1 MELSTKFDAKD
12 IESQIKEYVK
22 SIDLEK
28 QIFASDKPEKI
39 RFIEGPP
46 TMNGIP
52 HAGHLR
58 GRVIKDLWY
67 RFNTLQGK
75 KIEFNGGWDTQ
86 GLPVELQVEKELGV
100 TGGKTDAIKQFGVK
114 KIVSECKKVV
124 KKFNKTW
131 IEVDELLGMSF
142 NHQKAYWTFRDEFI
156 EREWQ
161 ILRKAYDNGI
171 LEEDFTVIAYCPSC
185 QTSLSHAEV
194 NQGYEEVKDPS
205 LFYKVKLVDED
216 AYLIVWTT
224 MPFTLVT
231 DAMVGLQPNEN
242 YAYVKVK
249 NETWVIGKTRL
260 EDFMSEVKIED
271 FKIEKTIKGS
281 EFEGKKYIHPLLDLI
296 PKLNEHSKSENY
308 HVAVSESFVD
318 ASTGSGLV
326 HLSPANGEED
336 IKIAN
341 KRKVKIFSPIND
353 EVKFTSDAGKYQG
366 MFVRDADRT
375 IVEDLREHNALVK
388 IGKIKHKYPLCWRSH
403 HPIVW
408 LARKG
413 WFYKLDRLEN
423 KAIEAA
429 ESVEYFFEQPKNRF
443 LGIIKERHPW
453 CISRERIWGCPLPV
467 WDCEECDEKNWF
479 FTRKEIVD
487 ASNDLPDGPDFELH
501 RPWIDNITV
510 KCKKCGSTKTKREEY
525 VLDTWHN
532 SGSAPYSSLT
542 DEEYNKE
549 IPAPFFTEGI
559 DQTRGWAYTLLIEN
573 VILNNASTPPYK
585 AFLFQGHVLD
595 EKGGKMS
602 KSKGN
607 VLEGAELL
615 KKYPT
620 DLVRFYFMW
629 KASPIEPLSFST
641 DELMSRPYQV
651 INTLFNLHLYFKQNS
666 QYDNFDNSISID
678 WAKQNKLLTSP
689 DIWLLSKL
697 QKLIQTMTEKNQ
709 SCKFHESAKTID
721 DFIINNLSQIYIP
734 ITRGELWDE
743 DEKKKNRRLAIYA
756 VLEKVLKTLDI
767 LIHPFC
773 PFTSEYL
780 YQTVFDG
787 KQSILLDKW
796 PETQKELIDEKI
808 EEAFDIMKDVVSVS
822 SAARMKGKL
831 KRRWPLNE
839 SKICIKKGQKIKLE
853 TLSELLQS
861 QLNVEKFSIV
871 ETEQDSGLEQISE
884 LEELTLPIKPIIEL
898 ERKRIGPKAKQH
910 MEKLVSTFSETNP
923 EEIITS
929 LQKYGKYDFK
939 FDEVTIPLEVEDF
952 IIDFDADK
960 NFAMAKRD
968 NYTVFISTLR
978 NQEMMAK
985 GLIKDIA
992 RRLQTLRKERGYNP
1006 TDILGIA
1013 SILDL
1018 DEESLDMIKNKTKE
1032 LAFLVRVEE
1041 INFSESCKEY
1051 KEDDID
1057 GQKIRISVE

>member
-1 MELSTKFDAKD
+1 MELSTKFDAKA
-12 IESQIKEYVK
+12 IEDQVKEYIK

-28 QIFASDKPEKI
+28 QIFASDEREKI

-100 TGGKTDAIKQFGVK
+100 TGGKSEAIKEFGVER
-114 KIVSECKKVV
+114 IVSECKKVV
-124 KKFNKTW
+124 EKFNKTW
-131 IEVDELLGMSF
+131 VEVDEMLGMSF
-142 NHQKAYWTFRDEFI
+142 NHKKAYWTFRDEFI

-161 ILRKAYDNGI
+161 VLKKAYENKI

-205 LFYKVKLVDED
+205 LYYKVKLVDED
-216 AYLIVWTT
+216 AFLIVWTT

-231 DAMVGLQPNEN
+231 DAMVGLHPEED
-242 YAYVKVK
+242 YAYVKVE
-249 NETWVIGKTRL
+249 NETWIIGKTRL
-260 EDFMSEVKIED
+260 EEFMVDVKIED
-271 FKIEKTIKGS
+271 YKIEKTAKGS
-281 EFEGKKYIHPLLDLI
+281 EFEGKKYIHPLLHLI
-296 PKLNEHSKSENY
+296 PELKEISKLDNY
-308 HVAVSESFVD
+308 HVAVSETFVD

-341 KRKVKIFSPIND
+341 KRKVKIFSPIDD
-353 EVKFTSDAGKYQG
+353 EVKFTEKAGKYQG
-366 MFVRDADRT
+366 MFVRDADRP
-375 IVEDLREHNALVK
+375 IVEDLKECNALVK

-408 LARKG
+408 LARRG
-413 WFYKLDRLEN
+413 WFYKLDRLDS
-423 KAIEAA
+423 KAIDAA
-429 ESVEYFFEQPKNRF
+429 QSVEYFFEQPKNRF

-467 WDCEECDEKNWF
+467 WNCEDCGEKNWF
-479 FTRKEIVD
+479 FTRKDIVD
-487 ASNDLPDGPDFELH
+487 SADKLPDGPNFELH
-501 RPWIDNITV
+501 RPWIDNIAI
-510 KCKKCGSTKTKREEY
+510 KCKKCNGVNTKREEY

-542 DEEYNKE
+542 DEEYANE

-573 VILNNASTPPYK
+573 VILNNAATPPYK

-595 EKGGKMS
+595 ENGGKMS

-615 KKYPT
+615 QKYPV
-620 DLVRFYFMW
+620 DLIRFYFMW

-651 INTLFNLHLYFKQNS
+651 INTLFNLHLYFQQNS
-666 QYDNFDNSISID
+666 QYDNFDQTNTIE
-678 WAKQNKLLTSP
+678 WAKQNNLLTSP

-697 QKLIQTMTEKNQ
+697 QKLIQILTEKNE
-709 SCKFHESAKTID
+709 SCKFHEGAKAID

-743 DEKKKNRRLAIYA
+743 DEEKKNRRLSIYA
-756 VLEKVLKTLDI
+756 VLSEVLKTLDI

-773 PFTSEYL
+773 PFTSEHL
-780 YQTVFDG
+780 YQSIFHE

-796 PETQKELIDEKI
+796 PTYQKDLVNEEI
-808 EEAFDIMKDVVSVS
+808 EESFDIMKDIVSIS

-839 SKICIKKGQKIKLE
+839 AQICVKKGQKNKLE
-853 TLSELLQS
+853 SLSELLQS
-861 QLNVEKFSIV
+861 QLNVEKFTIT
-871 ETEQDSGLEQISE
+871 ETEKESGLEQILE
-884 LEELTLPIKPIIEL
+884 LKQLGLPVKGVVEL

-910 MEKLVSTFSETNP
+910 MGKLVSTFNETNP
-923 EEIITS
+923 DKIISS
-929 LQKYGKYDFK
+929 LQKDSKYDFNIDGELISLDK
-939 FDEVTIPLEVEDF
+939 EDF
-952 IIDFDADK
+952 IIDFDASE
-960 NFAMAKRD
+960 NFAVAKRD
-968 NYTVFISTLR
+968 SYTVIISTSR
-978 NQEMMAK
+978 NKEMMAK
-985 GLIKDIA
+985 GLVKDIA
-992 RRLQTLRKERGYNP
+992 RRLQTLRKERGYTP
-1006 TDILGIA
+1006 TDILDVA
-1013 SILDL
+1013 SILEL
-1018 DEESLDMIKNKTKE
+1018 DEESLEMMKEKADE
-1032 LAFLVRVEE
+1032 LAFLVRVKKV
-1041 INFSESCKEY
+1041 NFTESCKEY

-1057 GQKIRISVE
+1057 GQKIKISVE

>member
-1 MELSTKFDAKD
+1 MELATKFDAKSV
-12 IESQIKEYVK
+12 ETQVKEYIK

-58 GRVIKDLWY
+58 GRIIKDLWY

-100 TGGKTDAIKQFGVK
+100 SGGKTEAIKQFGIER
-114 KIVSECKKVV
+114 IVTECKKVV
-124 KKFNKTW
+124 KKYNKSW
-131 IEVDELLGMSF
+131 VEVDELLGMSF
-142 NHQKAYWTFRDEFI
+142 NHEKAYWTFRDEFI

-161 ILRKAYDNGI
+161 VLKKAYENGI

-205 LFYKVKLVDED
+205 LYYKVKLVDED
-216 AYLIVWTT
+216 AFLIVWTT

-231 DAMVGLQPNEN
+231 DAMVGFQPEED
-242 YAYVKVK
+242 YAYVKVE

-260 EDFMSEVKIED
+260 KEFMIEMKIENY
-271 FKIEKTIKGS
+271 KIEKTEKGS
-281 EFEGKKYIHPLLDLI
+281 EFEGKKYTHPLLELI
-296 PKLNEHSKSENY
+296 PELRECSKINNF
-308 HVAVSESFVD
+308 HVAVSETFVD

-341 KRKVKIFSPIND
+341 KRKVKIFSPIDD
-353 EVKFTSDAGKYQG
+353 EVKFTKDAGKYQG
-366 MFVRDADRT
+366 MFVRDADRI
-375 IVEDLREHNALVK
+375 IVEDLKECNALVK

-408 LARKG
+408 LARRG

-453 CISRERIWGCPLPV
+453 CISRERIWGCPLPI
-467 WDCEECDEKNWF
+467 WGCEDCGEKNWLF
-479 FTRKEIVD
+479 SRKEIID
-487 ASNDLPDGPDFELH
+487 AANNLPDGPDFELH
-501 RPWIDNITV
+501 RPWIDNITIE
-510 KCKKCGSTKTKREEY
+510 CKKCGSSKTKREEY

-532 SGSAPYSSLT
+532 SGSAPYASLT
-542 DEEYNKE
+542 DEQYANE

-573 VILNNASTPPYK
+573 VILNNGPNPPYK
-585 AFLFQGHVLD
+585 SFLFQGHVLD
-595 EKGGKMS
+595 ENGGKMS

-615 KKYPT
+615 QKYPV
-620 DLVRFYFMW
+620 DLIRFYFMW

-666 QYDNFDNSISID
+666 EYDNFGQSNTIS
-678 WAKQNKLLTSP
+678 WAKQNDLLTSP

-697 QKLIQTMTEKNQ
+697 QKLIQKITEKNQ
-709 SCKFHESAKTID
+709 TCKFHESAKAID
-721 DFIINNLSQIYIP
+721 DYIINNLSQIYIP

-743 DEKKKNRRLAIYA
+743 DEDKKNRRLSIYA
-756 VLEKVLKTLDI
+756 VLSEVLKTLDI

-787 KQSILLDKW
+787 EQSILLDKW
-796 PETQKELIDEKI
+796 PEYEKLLVNEEI
-808 EEAFDIMKDVVSVS
+808 EESFDIMKDVISVS

-839 SKICIKKGQKIKLE
+839 ARICVKKDQKFKLE
-853 TLSELLQS
+853 SLSDLLQS

-871 ETEQDSGLEQISE
+871 ETQKDSGLEQILE
-884 LEELTLPIKPIIEL
+884 LRQLGMPVKPVIEL

-910 MEKLVSTFSETNP
+910 MGKLVAKFAETNP
-923 EEIITS
+923 EEIISS
-929 LQKYGKYDFK
+929 LQEKSKYDFDIDGEIISLDK
-939 FDEVTIPLEVEDF
+939 EDY
-952 IIDFDADK
+952 IVDFDASE
-960 NFAMAKRD
+960 NFAVSKRD
-968 NYTVFISTLR
+968 NYIVFISTSR
-978 NQEMMAK
+978 NKDMMAK
-985 GLIKDIA
+985 GLVKDIA

-1006 TDILGIA
+1006 TDVLETA

-1018 DEESLDMIKNKTKE
+1018 DEESLAMIQDKAEE
-1032 LAFLVRVEE
+1032 LAFLVRVNQV
-1041 INFSESCKEY
+1041 NFSESCKEY
-1051 KEDDID
+1051 KDDDID

>member
-1 MELSTKFDAKD
+1 MELSTKFDAKE
-12 IESQIKEYVK
+12 IESQVKEYIK
-22 SIDLEK
+22 SIDLER

-67 RFNTLQGK
+67 RFNTLLGK

-100 TGGKTDAIKQFGVK
+100 TGGKTEAIKQFGVER
-114 KIVSECKKVV
+114 IVSECKKVV
-124 KKFNKTW
+124 EKYNKTW

-142 NHQKAYWTFRDEFI
+142 NHDKAYWTFRDEFI

-161 ILRKAYDNGI
+161 VLKKAHEKGI

-205 LFYKVKLVDED
+205 LYYKVKLVDED
-216 AYLIVWTT
+216 SFLIVWTT

-231 DAMVGLQPNEN
+231 DAMVGLQPKED
-242 YAYVKVK
+242 YAYVKVE
-249 NETWVIGKTRL
+249 NETWVVGKTRL
-260 EDFMSEVKIED
+260 EEFMTEVKVEEY
-271 FKIEKTIKGS
+271 KIEKTVKGS
-281 EFEGKKYIHPLLDLI
+281 EFEGKKYTHPLLNLI
-296 PKLNEHSKSENY
+296 PGLNECAELNNF

-318 ASTGSGLV
+318 VSTGSGVV

-341 KRKVKIFSPIND
+341 KRNVKIFNPIDD
-353 EVKFTSDAGKYQG
+353 EVKFTAHAGKYSG
-366 MFVRDADRT
+366 MFVRDADRI
-375 IVEDLREHNALVK
+375 IVEDLKDCNALVK
-388 IGKIKHKYPLCWRSH
+388 IGKIKHKYPLCWRSR

-413 WFYKLDRLEN
+413 WFYKLDRLDN
-423 KAIEAA
+423 KAIDAA

-467 WDCEECDEKNWF
+467 WDCEDCGEKNWF

-487 ASNDLPDGPDFELH
+487 AAKNLPDGPNFELH
-501 RPWIDNITV
+501 KPWIDNITI
-510 KCKKCGSTKTKREEY
+510 KCRRCGSVKTKREEY

-542 DEEYNKE
+542 DEEYLKE

-573 VILNNASTPPYK
+573 VILNYGPIPPYK
-585 AFLFQGHVLD
+585 SFLFQGHVLD

-607 VLEGAELL
+607 VLEGSELL
-615 KKYPT
+615 QKYPA

-641 DELMSRPYQV
+641 EELMSRPYQV
-651 INTLFNLHLYFKQNS
+651 INTLFNLHLYFEQNS
-666 QYDNFDNSISID
+666 KYDNFDKSNTIE
-678 WAKQNKLLTSP
+678 WAKQNDLLISP

-697 QKLIQTMTEKNQ
+697 QKLIKKITEKNQ
-709 SCKFHESAKTID
+709 TCKFHEGAKSID

-743 DEKKKNRRLAIYA
+743 DEEKKNRRLAIYS
-756 VLEKVLKTLDI
+756 VLGEVLKTLDI

-780 YQTVFDG
+780 YQTVFDE

-796 PETQKELIDEKI
+796 PKYQETLVSEEI
-808 EEAFDIMKDVVSVS
+808 EESFDIMKDVVSVS

-839 SKICIKKGQKIKLE
+839 AQICVRKGQKIKLGS
-853 TLSELLQS
+853 LSDLLQS
-861 QLNVEKFSIV
+861 QLNVENFRIV
-871 ETEQDSGLEQISE
+871 EMEKESGLEQLLE
-884 LEELTLPIKPIIEL
+884 LKQLELPVKANVEL

-910 MEKLVSTFSETNP
+910 MGRLVTMFAETNP
-923 EEIITS
+923 EEIVSS
-929 LQKYGKYDFK
+929 LQKDGKYN
-939 FDEVTIPLEVEDF
+939 FDIDGEIISLDNEDF
-952 IIDFDADK
+952 VVNFDADE
-960 NFAMAKRD
+960 NFAASKRD
-968 NYTVFISTLR
+968 NYIVFISTSR
-978 NQEMMAK
+978 NKEMMAK
-985 GLIKDIA
+985 GLVKDIA
-992 RRLQTLRKERGYNP
+992 RRLQTLRKEKGYNP
-1006 TDILGIA
+1006 TDVLDVA

-1018 DEESLDMIKNKTKE
+1018 DKELLDMIKERAEE
-1032 LAFLVRVEE
+1032 LAFLVRVKK
-1041 INFSESCKEY
+1041 IDFTESCKEY
-1051 KEDDID
+1051 KDDDVD

>member
-1 MELSTKFDAKD
+1 MELSTKFDAKA
-12 IESQIKEYVK
+12 IESQVREYIKT
-22 SIDLEK
+22 IDLEK
-28 QIFASDKPEKI
+28 QIFASDEREKI

-75 KIEFNGGWDTQ
+75 KIIFNGGWDTQ

-100 TGGKTDAIKQFGVK
+100 TGGKSVAIKEFGIER
-114 KIVSECKKVV
+114 IVSECKKVV
-124 KKFNKTW
+124 EKFNKTW
-131 IEVDELLGMSF
+131 VEVDGMLGMSF
-142 NHQKAYWTFRDEFI
+142 NHEKAYWTFRDEFI

-161 ILRKAYDNGI
+161 VLKKAYENNI

-205 LFYKVKLVDED
+205 LYYKVKLVDED
-216 AYLIVWTT
+216 VFLIVWTT

-231 DAMVGLQPNEN
+231 DAMVGLQPKED
-242 YAYVKVK
+242 YAYVKVE

-260 EDFMSEVKIED
+260 EEFMADVKIE
-271 FKIEKTIKGS
+271 KYEIEKTVKGS

-296 PKLNEHSKSENY
+296 PELKEISKLDNY
-308 HVAVSESFVD
+308 HVAVSETFVD

-341 KRKVKIFSPIND
+341 RRKVKIFSPIDD
-353 EVKFTSDAGKYQG
+353 EVKFTEKAGKYQG
-366 MFVRDADRT
+366 MFVRDADRP
-375 IVEDLREHNALVK
+375 IVEDLKECNALVK

-408 LARKG
+408 LARRG
-413 WFYKLDRLEN
+413 WFYKLGRLEN
-423 KAIEAA
+423 KAIDAA

-467 WDCEECDEKNWF
+467 WNCEDCGEKNWF
-479 FTRKEIVD
+479 FTRKDIVD
-487 ASNDLPDGPDFELH
+487 SADKLPDGPNFELH
-501 RPWIDNITV
+501 RPWIDKITI
-510 KCKKCGSTKTKREEY
+510 KCKKCNSVNTKREEY

-542 DEEYNKE
+542 DEEYTNE

-573 VILNNASTPPYK
+573 VILNNTATPPYK

-595 EKGGKMS
+595 DKGGKMS

-607 VLEGAELL
+607 VLDGAELL
-615 KKYPT
+615 QKYPV
-620 DLVRFYFMW
+620 DLIRFYFMW

-651 INTLFNLHLYFKQNS
+651 INTLFNLHLYFQQNS
-666 QYDNFDNSISID
+666 KYDNFDQTNTIE
-678 WAKQNKLLTSP
+678 WAKQNDLLTPP

-697 QKLIQTMTEKNQ
+697 QKLIQILTEKNE
-709 SCKFHESAKTID
+709 SCKFHEGAKAID
-721 DFIINNLSQIYIP
+721 EFIINNLSQIYIP

-743 DEKKKNRRLAIYA
+743 DEGKKNRRLSIYA
-756 VLEKVLKTLDI
+756 VLSKVLKTLDI
-767 LIHPFC
+767 LIHPLC
-773 PFTSEYL
+773 PFTSEHL
-780 YQTVFDG
+780 YQSTFNG

-796 PETQKELIDEKI
+796 PTYQEDLVNEEI
-808 EEAFDIMKDVVSVS
+808 EESFDIMKDVVSIS

-831 KRRWPLNE
+831 KRRWPLNDAQ
-839 SKICIKKGQKIKLE
+839 ICVSKGQKTKLE
-853 TLSELLQS
+853 SLSSLLLS
-861 QLNVEKFSIV
+861 QLNVEKFNII
-871 ETEQDSGLEQISE
+871 ETEKESGLEQILE
-884 LEELTLPIKPIIEL
+884 LKQLGLPAKPVIEL

-910 MEKLVSTFSETNP
+910 MGKLVSTFNETNP
-923 EEIITS
+923 EEIIS
-929 LQKYGKYDFK
+929 ALEKDGKYN
-939 FDEVTIPLEVEDF
+939 FDLDGEIISLENEDF
-952 IIDFDADK
+952 VIDFDANE
-960 NFAMAKRD
+960 NFAVAKRD
-968 NYTVFISTLR
+968 NYTVFITTSR
-978 NQEMMAK
+978 NKETMAK
-985 GLIKDIA
+985 GLVKDIA
-992 RRLQTLRKERGYNP
+992 RRLQNLRKERGYNP
-1006 TDILGIA
+1006 TDVLDVA

-1018 DEESLDMIKNKTKE
+1018 DGESLEMMKEKSDE
-1032 LAFLVRVEE
+1032 LAFLVRVKQV
-1041 INFSESCKEY
+1041 NFTESCKEY